1 MLGFLKIMLFFKLN
15 FLVFSFLLPLD
26 NLRTGTLHLLYLKAD
41 LGVYLLQSISFIDT
55 FSSISCSLKST
66 FSSNYWYL
74 GNINGDDLSELS

>member
-41 LGVYLLQSISFIDT
+41 LGVYLLQSISKLFIY
-55 FSSISCSLKST
+55 I
-66 FSSNYWYL
+66 
-74 GNINGDDLSELS
+74 NI